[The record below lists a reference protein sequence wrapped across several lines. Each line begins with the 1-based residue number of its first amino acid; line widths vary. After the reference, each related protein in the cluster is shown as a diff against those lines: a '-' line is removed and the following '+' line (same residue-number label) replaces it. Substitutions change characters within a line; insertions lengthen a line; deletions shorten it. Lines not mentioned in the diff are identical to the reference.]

1 MYNEETGQYEWIFV
15 EQDISNEFKT
25 DCKSIVN
32 SYLRTGR
39 ISVLA
44 KQLNDGTILPA
55 FEIKQSDNL
64 IDFTIED
71 NCYANDKFIGT
82 AVGKTIKV
90 KIFNPDNT
98 IDLEDRTADVYVGMD
113 INGTNEEILMGRFIF
128 NKNKTEEVKNKSEF
142 TGSDAMIRF
151 NQLYKDVIKLDNDR
165 QYPISLYTYLQ
176 WLCNEVGVVLG
187 NESIVNGDY
196 QVLGNAFTNNEDCK
210 TVLSHIAQI
219 SGGIAKIGRDNK
231 LYIIN
236 LDNSSIP
243 NSYTRVDYIEST
255 GTQYI
260 NTGAEIFKDDNHE
273 IIIDFE
279 PTLFY
284 NYNSVWGSTF
294 DPDRFESWIYNTG
307 KINSRYNQVL
317 YTGNPPDDPLTV
329 NTRYKLDYKK
339 DENGLSFYIDD
350 TLIGTNSNATTYDT
364 NADLL
369 LFLSGTDYG
378 KYKLYSCKIYGDNG
392 MVRDFIPCKRNS
404 DNKLGLYD
412 RVEGTFY
419 PNNGTGEFNY
429 GSTIERDTAVETIT
443 TNNYLTDFTS
453 ANDWGELNSLVLS
466 LNPDVEGENV
476 EENDPE
482 SIEENGLTEMV
493 LTNNFI
499 LIDDNERRLV
509 LPSLWNT
516 LKYLKYLPIQ
526 TKYFGYPYLDSGDL
540 IAIYDTA
547 SQTTRYTYLFNHTFR
562 YSGAYEGEI
571 KTPAL
576 TKTQTTYKNNINIKQ
591 LFRNTEL
598 VVDKVNGKIDASIE
612 QITTVGE
619 NALDAIDKANAA
631 VEKSN
636 ELEITVNG
644 TTSTVRSLQ
653 EQNAALVEQIARL
666 EQTVNGLQLKLTEQ
680 GGNNIFYYST
690 EFWGNGITDSDG
702 NEGQPN
708 MIEITDTELKTT
720 TISGIGYKV
729 SSGTSRHKTIEVKDD
744 YYTIS
749 FKYKLLNPLAT
760 AKVYINSTEIPL
772 TSTEWEGKV
781 DTELYSN
788 GTLDFK
794 IETDTDNCL
803 LIADLMG
810 SVGNTAQ
817 PWTQNPNETRTET
830 VTIGKGIQVT
840 SSTTDT
846 ITKIDADGN
855 RVYNKQGQRVMEA
868 TDKGIYAKYLE
879 SNDGADITGL
889 LISKA
894 GDQIWLSSK
903 L

>member
-15 EQDISNEFKT
+15 EQDISNEFKA

-113 INGTNEEILMGRFIF
+113 IEGTNEEILMGRFIF
-128 NKNKTEEVKNKSEF
+128 DKNKTEEVKNKSEF

-151 NQLYKDVIKLDNDR
+151 NQLYKDVIKFDNDR

-236 LDNSSIP
+236 L
-243 NSYTRVDYIEST
+243 E
-255 GTQYI
+255 
-260 NTGAEIFKDDNHE
+260 KDTE
-273 IIIDFE
+273 E
-279 PTLFY
+279 
-284 NYNSVWGSTF
+284 
-294 DPDRFESWIYNTG
+294 
-307 KINSRYNQVL
+307 
-317 YTGNPPDDPLTV
+317 
-329 NTRYKLDYKK
+329 
-339 DENGLSFYIDD
+339 
-350 TLIGTNSNATTYDT
+350 
-364 NADLL
+364 
-369 LFLSGTDYG
+369 
-378 KYKLYSCKIYGDNG
+378 
-392 MVRDFIPCKRNS
+392 
-404 DNKLGLYD
+404 
-412 RVEGTFY
+412 
-419 PNNGTGEFNY
+419 
-429 GSTIERDTAVETIT
+429 AVETIT

-466 LNPDVEGENV
+466 LSQDIEGENV
-476 EENDPE
+476 EENDPT

-509 LPSLWNT
+509 LPELWNT

-576 TKTQTTYKNNINIKQ
+576 TKTQTAYKNNINIKQ
-591 LFRNTEL
+591 QFRNTEL
-598 VVDKVNGKIDASIE
+598 IVDKVKGEISSVVTLVNGASE
-612 QITTVGE
+612 TAS
-619 NALDAIDKANAA
+619 NALGEASDAKEQASEAKQTANGFSGRISDIETA
-631 VEKSN
+631 
-636 ELEITVNG
+636 NG
-644 TTSTVRSLQ
+644 TLTK
-653 EQNAALVEQIARL
+653 EIADL
-666 EQTVNGLQLKLTEQ
+666 KATVNGLQLKLTEQ

-690 EFWGNGITDSDG
+690 EFWSDG
-702 NEGQPN
+702 ENGQPN
-708 MIEITDTELKTT
+708 MIKYFDSETKTT
-720 TISGIGYKV
+720 SISGIGYKV
-729 SSGTSRHKTIEVKDD
+729 STGTSQHQTIEVKDD

-749 FKYKLLNPLAT
+749 FKYKRLNVLANV
-760 AKVYINSTEIPL
+760 KVVINSQEIPL
-772 TSTEWEGKV
+772 TSTTW
-781 DTELYSN
+781 DTIVNTQLYSN
-788 GTLDFK
+788 GVLDFK
-794 IETDTDNCL
+794 IVSDADNSV
-803 LIADLMG
+803 IITDLMG
-810 SVGNTAQ
+810 SVGSTAQ
-817 PWTQNPNETRTET
+817 PWTQNPNETRTDT
-830 VTIGKGIQVT
+830 VTIGKGIEVT

-846 ITKIDADGN
+846 RTKIDSDGN
-855 RVYNKQGQRVMEA
+855 RVYNSRNQIVMEA
-868 TDKGIYAKYLE
+868 TDKGMKTQYLE
-879 SNDGADITGL
+879 STNGADISGL
-889 LISKA
+889 MVETINN
-894 GDQIWLSSK
+894 QIWLASK
-903 L
+903 WV

>member
-1 MYNEETGQYEWIFV
+1 
-15 EQDISNEFKT
+15 
-25 DCKSIVN
+25 
-32 SYLRTGR
+32 
-39 ISVLA
+39 
-44 KQLNDGTILPA
+44 
-55 FEIKQSDNL
+55 
-64 IDFTIED
+64 
-71 NCYANDKFIGT
+71 
-82 AVGKTIKV
+82 
-90 KIFNPDNT
+90 
-98 IDLEDRTADVYVGMD
+98 MD
-113 INGTNEEILMGRFIF
+113 IDGTNEEVLMGRFIF

-142 TGSDAMIRF
+142 TGSDAMIKF
-151 NQLYKDVIKLDNDR
+151 NQLYKDVIKLDTSR
-165 QYPISLYTYLQ
+165 SYPVSLYNYLQ
-176 WLCNEVGVVLG
+176 MLCGEVGVSLG
-187 NESIVNGDY
+187 SSSIVNGDY

-260 NTGAEIFKDDNHE
+260 DTGADIFNNTTNHE

-284 NYNSVWGSTF
+284 NYNTVWGSTY
-294 DPDRFESWIYNTG
+294 DADRFESWIYNTG
-307 KINSRYNQVL
+307 KINSRYNGIGYSPTQAQL
-317 YTGNPPDDPLTV
+317 AL
-329 NTRYKLDYKK
+329 NTRYKLDFKK
-339 DENGLSFYIDD
+339 EADTAYFYLNDE
-350 TLIGTNSNATTYDT
+350 LIGNNTNTNTFDRDAT
-364 NADLL
+364 LL

-392 MVRDFIPCKRNS
+392 IVRDFIPCKRNS

-429 GSTIERDTAVETIT
+429 GSVVERDIPVETIT

-453 ANDWGELNSLVLS
+453 AKDWGELNSLVLS
-466 LNPDVEGENV
+466 LSQDVEGENV

-482 SIEENGLTEMV
+482 SIEKNGLTEMV
-493 LTNNFI
+493 LANNFI
-499 LIDDNERRLV
+499 LVDDNERRLV

-516 LKYLKYLPIQ
+516 LKYLKYLPVQ
-526 TKYFGYPYLDSGDL
+526 TKYFGFPYLDSGDL

-547 SQTTRYTYLFNHTFR
+547 TQETRYTYLFNHTFT
-562 YSGAYEGEI
+562 YNGSYAAEI

-576 TKTQTTYKNNINIKQ
+576 TKTQTAYKNNINIKQ

-598 VVDKVNGKIDASIE
+598 VVDKVNGRIDATVE
-612 QITTVGE
+612 QISTATN
-619 NALDAIDKANAA
+619 NALDAIDKANSA

-636 ELEITVNG
+636 ELELTVEG

-690 EFWGNGITDSDG
+690 EFWSDG
-702 NEGQPN
+702 ENGQPN
-708 MIEITDTELKTT
+708 MIKYFDSETKTT
-720 TISGIGYKV
+720 SISGIGYKV
-729 SSGTSRHKTIEVKDD
+729 STGTSQHQTIEVKDD

-749 FKYKLLNPLAT
+749 FKYKRLNVLANV
-760 AKVYINSTEIPL
+760 KVVINSQEIPL
-772 TSTEWEGKV
+772 TSTEWKTV
-781 DTELYSN
+781 VNTQLYSN
-788 GTLDFK
+788 GTLEFK
-794 IETDTDNCL
+794 IISDADNSV
-803 LIADLMG
+803 IITDLMG

-817 PWTQNPNETRTET
+817 PWTQNPNETRTDT
-830 VTIGKGIQVT
+830 VTIGKGIEVT

-846 ITKIDADGN
+846 RTKIDSDGN
-855 RVYNKQGQRVMEA
+855 RVYNNRNEIVMEA
-868 TDKGIYAKYLE
+868 TDKGMKTQYLE
-879 SNDGADITGL
+879 STNGADISGL
-889 LISKA
+889 MVETINN
-894 GDQIWLSSK
+894 QIWLASK
-903 L
+903 WV

>member
-1 MYNEETGQYEWIFV
+1 
-15 EQDISNEFKT
+15 
-25 DCKSIVN
+25 
-32 SYLRTGR
+32 
-39 ISVLA
+39 
-44 KQLNDGTILPA
+44 
-55 FEIKQSDNL
+55 
-64 IDFTIED
+64 
-71 NCYANDKFIGT
+71 
-82 AVGKTIKV
+82 
-90 KIFNPDNT
+90 
-98 IDLEDRTADVYVGMD
+98 MD
-113 INGTNEEILMGRFIF
+113 IDGTNEEVLMGRFIF

-142 TGSDAMIRF
+142 TGSDAMIKF
-151 NQLYKDVIKLDNDR
+151 NQLYKDVIKLDTSR
-165 QYPISLYTYLQ
+165 SYPVKLYDYLQ
-176 WLCNEVGVVLG
+176 MLCGEVGVSLG
-187 NESIVNGDY
+187 SSSIVNGDY

-260 NTGAEIFKDDNHE
+260 NTNVTVNGKLRTILDFDNQDANIDGNIFGGRNGASDKTFIF
-273 IIIDFE
+273 F
-279 PTLFY
+279 L
-284 NYNSVWGSTF
+284 WGSNNKF
-294 DPDRFESWIYNTG
+294 RSDYNTT
-307 KINSRYNQVL
+307 SNQDTQLTGVTGRFL
-317 YTGNPPDDPLTV
+317 IDKNRGTTTVTHNGNTYTKT
-329 NTRYKLDYKK
+329 
-339 DENGLSFYIDD
+339 I
-350 TLIGTNSNATTYDT
+350 TNSDFIG
-364 NADLL
+364 DRPLV
-369 LFLSGTDYG
+369 LFAKDNDGTIDGYTS
-378 KYKLYSCKIYGDNG
+378 YKLYSCKIYDDDEL
-392 MVRDFIPCKRNS
+392 VRDFIPCKRNS

-412 RVEGTFY
+412 RVNGVFY
-419 PNNGTGEFNY
+419 INNGTGEFNY
-429 GSTIERDTAVETIT
+429 GSVVERDIPVETIT

-476 EENDPE
+476 EENDPA

-493 LTNNFI
+493 LSNNFI

-509 LPSLWNT
+509 LPELWNT

-576 TKTQTTYKNNINIKQ
+576 TKTQTAYKNNINIKQ

-598 VVDKVNGKIDASIE
+598 IVDKVNGKIDATIE
-612 QITTVGE
+612 QVGE
-619 NALDAIDKANAA
+619 VSDNVMGANSKADEAL
-631 VEKSN
+631 EKSN
-636 ELEITVNG
+636 QIEMTVEG
-644 TTSTVRSLQ
+644 TTSQIRELQ
-653 EQNAALVEQIARL
+653 EQNGELVEQIARL

-690 EFWGNGITDSDG
+690 EFWGNGIIDSSG

-708 MIEITDTELKTT
+708 MIEYTDTELKTT

-729 SSGTSRHKTIEVKDD
+729 SSGTSRHHTIEVKDD

-760 AKVYINSTEIPL
+760 AKVIINSTEIPL

-788 GTLDFK
+788 GVLDFK

-803 LIADLMG
+803 IIADLMG

-830 VTIGKGIQVT
+830 VSIGKGIQVT

-855 RVYNKQGQRVMEA
+855 RVYNRQGQRVMEA
-868 TDKGIYAKYLE
+868 TDKGIYTKYLE